1 MRGVKLKRE
10 AILKPEGKITVAR
23 SVPCASAECT
33 LGANI
38 AFYTGLIN
46 VFYAN
51 LPPLPRF
58 TACPTFQYWQGF
70 VQLILQTSYFF
81 PQVAEQTQAAYMVI

>member
-10 AILKPEGKITVAR
+10 AILKPEEKIMIAC
-23 SVPCASAECT
+23 SVPCTSAECT
-33 LGANI
+33 LVATI
-38 AFYTGLIN
+38 AFCTGLIN

-51 LPPLPRF
+51 LPPLRQF
-58 TACPTFQYWQGF
+58 TVCPTFQYWQGF

-81 PQVAEQTQAAYMVI
+81 PQVAAQTQAAYMVI